1 MRKFVAHT
9 VVEVQKNCTR
19 SRVLAARVVC
29 TQRGGGF
36 TQGRGVYTSLWVTGR
51 LICTTAFSF

>member
-19 SRVLAARVVC
+19 SRTLAAGVVC
-29 TQRGGGF
+29 TQRGGG
-36 TQGRGVYTSLWVTGR
+36 GGGGVLHRGGGSTHRFG
-51 LICTTAFSF
+51 